1 MEFFS
6 FWRWGALDTGHG
18 GPAVQ
23 GVVDHEVG
31 KFGPVP
37 VVGIFQRLV
46 AAGIRHAA
54 FAQQRRTGC
63 HAQQGGIGG
72 IGGLVAKFQQAG
84 LGDVV
89 GSWIGTGHNEN
100 ISGEQLSGAL
110 GEDTMAALARKLGVS
125 PEAAASQ
132 ISNILP
138 GLIDHLTPQGQ
149 TPAGGL
155 GNSSDLLGM
164 LGGLMQKR

>member
-1 MEFFS
+1 MGLLDS
-6 FWRWGALDTGHG
+6 VLGAISGGQQAQAGSGAGLGGLGNIGGLINLVSSNPQLLQAITGLLSN
-18 GPAVQ
+18 
-23 GVVDHEVG
+23 D
-31 KFGPVP
+31 
-37 VVGIFQRLV
+37 
-46 AAGIRHAA
+46 
-54 FAQQRRTGC
+54 
-63 HAQQGGIGG
+63 GGIGG